1 MKISNKLFSE
11 QQVSQF
17 SKQMENV
24 QKIQS
29 KISTGKNI
37 IFASDDPVGAVQL
50 SGLND
55 VKSKMEQY
63 IDNANL
69 ALNRLDLMDK
79 TLEASKNVFVR
90 INELAIQASNDVL
103 SSGDREAIALEFDE
117 LKKELISLANS
128 TDSSGSYIYS
138 GYKTKQRSFEMDSD
152 GTVSYKGDRGS
163 VSVAV
168 SESRMLESTLDGAS
182 VFQDIVTSTGVS
194 TDLFAAVDNV
204 SRSIRTANSGVESAK
219 APGKA
224 KIMLTNEDPGTYT
237 FTITSGAKTANFSID
252 ITGKDLTDV
261 ATAINAANLDIT
273 AAVSTTSD
281 SNDTLTLTNAYS
293 YDITLSD
300 LQIPNITKSQAQPT
314 SFLSFQPIDAAGA
327 SLGNN
332 QTVHDYDQTIAS
344 RLDELSTIQT
354 HLSNQR
360 AKVGARQNSATRQ
373 MDVMQERKIQI
384 TKEVGDLADA
394 DLSKLITELQS
405 LVTSQE
411 ASQKAFVKISQL
423 NLFDFMS

>member
-128 TDSSGSYIYS
+128 TDSTGSYIYS

-152 GTVSYKGDRGS
+152 VTVSYKGDRGS

-261 ATAINAANLDIT
+261 ATAINAADLDIT

-314 SFLSFQPIDAAGA
+314 SYLSFQPIDAAGV

>member
-128 TDSSGSYIYS
+128 TDSTGSYIYS

-237 FTITSGAKTANFSID
+237 FTITSGAKTENFSID

-261 ATAINAANLDIT
+261 ATAINAADLDIT

-314 SFLSFQPIDAAGA
+314 SFLSFQPIDAAGV

-332 QTVHDYDQTIAS
+332 QTVHDFDQTIAS

>member
-261 ATAINAANLDIT
+261 ATAINAADLDIT

-300 LQIPNITKSQAQPT
+300 LQIPNITKSQARPT

>member
-1 MKISNKLFSE
+1 
-11 QQVSQF
+11 
-17 SKQMENV
+17 
-24 QKIQS
+24 
-29 KISTGKNI
+29 
-37 IFASDDPVGAVQL
+37 
-50 SGLND
+50 
-55 VKSKMEQY
+55 
-63 IDNANL
+63 
-69 ALNRLDLMDK
+69 
-79 TLEASKNVFVR
+79 
-90 INELAIQASNDVL
+90 
-103 SSGDREAIALEFDE
+103 
-117 LKKELISLANS
+117 
-128 TDSSGSYIYS
+128 
-138 GYKTKQRSFEMDSD
+138 MDSD

-261 ATAINAANLDIT
+261 ATAINAADLDIT
-273 AAVSTTSD
+273 AAITTTSD